1 MSSPREPG
9 GAGAS
14 VLASKYGRSVNF
26 PGHRSY
32 TLGMGADFRGCLALS
47 AARLLT
53 STGGPGRPYDDAVQL
68 TGLHDPE
75 LDRRIPA
82 AVLGAAPEGAALA
95 CAAHPPLD
103 VASYREGHPA

>member
-1 MSSPREPG
+1 MS
-9 GAGAS
+9 
-14 VLASKYGRSVNF
+14 
-26 PGHRSY
+26 
-32 TLGMGADFRGCLALS
+32 
-47 AARLLT
+47 
-53 STGGPGRPYDDAVQL
+53 PGRPYDDAVQL